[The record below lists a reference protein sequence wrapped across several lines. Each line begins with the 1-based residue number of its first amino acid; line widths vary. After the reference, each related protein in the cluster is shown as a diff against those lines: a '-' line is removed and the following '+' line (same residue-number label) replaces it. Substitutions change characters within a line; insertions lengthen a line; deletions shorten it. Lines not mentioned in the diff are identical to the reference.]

1 MQARQKRLSAAS
13 GRIQEEFRQ
22 ASVPG
27 QSGTLATRA
36 ISCAP
41 KAELIPI
48 DSFLFLLAAGI
59 AANLV
64 ALALFGAD
72 KQRARCRRRR
82 IRERTLL
89 LAAFAAPFGALTG
102 MRLFRHKTQ
111 KPLFSVGV
119 PLVAALHVLVVA
131 LLVVA
136 P

>member
-13 GRIQEEFRQ
+13 GRILEEARE
-22 ASVPG
+22 ASEPG
-27 QSGTLATRA
+27 QSGTLATTA
-36 ISCAP
+36 ICCAP
-41 KAELIPI
+41 KAELIPV
-48 DSFLFLLAAGI
+48 DSSLFLLAAGI

-64 ALALFGAD
+64 ALALFGTD

-89 LAAFAAPFGALTG
+89 LAALAAPFGALAG
-102 MRLFRHKTQ
+102 MRLFRHKTR

-119 PLVAALHVLVVA
+119 PLVAALHVLLVA